1 MILGKAAASYHRV
14 KGHGKECV
22 YPPPQRKK
30 AKRAAEDLSTM
41 LERQL
46 EQMEALLQATVKDKE
61 QSAQFQGTTS
71 RPQSQGLLSP
81 GLRRPSLSVPE
92 YSTHEHRSSYRSQ
105 VGVSSSGQDT
115 EMGFR
120 EVVTEPIPSVESS
133 RLIPCTPP
141 STVSAGPSITVPCYS
156 EDVTG
161 QATSTVPI
169 DKEECIL
176 SPDNV
181 WNA

>member
-1 MILGKAAASYHRV
+1 MLLAKTAASYLRV

-30 AKRAAEDLSTM
+30 AKRVAEDLSNK
-41 LERQL
+41 LERQI
-46 EQMEALLQATVKDKE
+46 EQMEVLLQTTAGDGE
-61 QSAQFQGTTS
+61 RNAQFQGTIS
-71 RPQSQGLLSP
+71 HCQNQGLLSP
-81 GLRRPSLSVPE
+81 DLHRRSLPVPE
-92 YSTHEHRSSYRSQ
+92 CSTHEQRTNYGSQ
-105 VGVSSSGQDT
+105 VGDSTSGEDT
-115 EMGFR
+115 ETRFP
-120 EVVTEPIPSVESS
+120 EVVTERTPSLGTS
-133 RLIPCTPP
+133 RSIFCTPP
-141 STVSAGPSITVPCYS
+141 ATVSGAPSLTMPCYR

-181 WNA
+181 QNP